1 MAVLAV
7 LLLGVHLGAAQASA
21 VNPPAAKNLPAK
33 PVPSAAAAASRA
45 APAKL
50 AAPGAAT
57 APAPAA
63 KQTLLGAQSDI
74 RFVSRQM
81 GVPVE
86 GRFKQFAVQSDFD
99 PRAPQTARI
108 AMQIEMTSAG
118 FGIAQTDAELAKP
131 EWFHT
136 ARFAQARFES
146 AAVKGKGAGQFEVTG
161 QLTIKGVSKPVT
173 VPVVLTQSS
182 TAQGLLTTAKGEFQ
196 IMRTDFKIGDGE
208 WGDTSIVANE
218 VTVKFSLALL
228 GVPPL

>member
-1 MAVLAV
+1 V
-7 LLLGVHLGAAQASA
+7 QASA

-99 PRAPQTARI
+99 PRAPQAARI

-136 ARFAQARFES
+136 AKFAQARFES